1 MYFDARPAFLNRG
14 EASMTSSPEL
24 LGYRAAQY
32 EQYRPLLQGKTVLD
46 VGCCDGRWSSW
57 ALDSGAINVHGIDI
71 EPSFIGGGLPLM
83 QEYFP
88 EGGYSF
94 DAVSWQDADP
104 VMAYDVVLLFG
115 VLYWQDPYGLLKK
128 AMGWGSTLLIDT
140 PVNITIDGADI
151 TLPSIATT
159 LEDDG
164 FIVTAMSYPDNPDRF
179 TVLAVRA

>member
-1 MYFDARPAFLNRG
+1 MYFDTRPAFLNRG

-24 LGYRAAQY
+24 LGPRAVQY

-46 VGCCDGRWSSW
+46 VGCCDGRWSAW
-57 ALDSGAINVHGIDI
+57 ALDSGAISTHGIDI
-71 EPSFIGGGLPLM
+71 EPNFINGGLPLM

-94 DAVSWQDADP
+94 DVVSWQDADP

-140 PVNITIDGADI
+140 PANITIDGADI

-159 LEDDG
+159 LEDGG
-164 FIVTAMSYPDNPDRF
+164 FTATAMSYPDNPNRF